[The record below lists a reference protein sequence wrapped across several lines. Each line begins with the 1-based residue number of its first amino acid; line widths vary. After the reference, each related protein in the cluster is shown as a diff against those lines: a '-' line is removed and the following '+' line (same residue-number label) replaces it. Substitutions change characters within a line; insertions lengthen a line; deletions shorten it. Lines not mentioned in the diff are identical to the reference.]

1 MTTEPKL
8 PLLPLFPARPYG
20 LGNWQPKEL
29 DAIEAYGLQC
39 FEAGRQQGMAQE
51 RERQDEENLRK
62 AISDATQRL
71 T

>member
-1 MTTEPKL
+1 MTAEPKL
-8 PLLPLFPARPYG
+8 PPTPLLTTGTDGVYA
-20 LGNWQPKEL
+20 W
-29 DAIEAYGLQC
+29 GLQC

>member
-8 PLLPLFPARPYG
+8 PPIPWTPAGISTLPADYS
-20 LGNWQPKEL
+20 KAEMH
-29 DAIEAYGLQC
+29 AYGLQC